1 MVIAHQLEWTCASPL
16 WGPATTADRV
26 AMRRPT
32 ILSFANDAFIEEL
45 TATLATSPAD
55 LAARVAVYESA
66 RATPAPS
73 SSSHSLKLYQP
84 AHGRHYLVAAN
95 LVCQIPG
102 IPDRVVDRARD
113 EAIGFV
119 LRRVD
124 GHGAELGW
132 VITRPGETP
141 EGEWRPV
148 PDPRASL
155 TGEQLYPMFGLSYE
169 DKGRRRKLN
178 IGLLPVGSREQFE
191 AAEIAAT
198 PPDTSSEGD
207 PRANAADA
215 RLADALALLQTPQV
229 PLGDGVPPAEQQQIR
244 AAQEAQEREATAFL
258 LLDLADWL
266 AQEAPS
272 FWTAISSIPP
282 RRPSGPTAGQ
292 LYDALTQL
300 AVDTSVAGTW
310 LVAMRSAT
318 SERDKLFG
326 DAPGAPTLTRNA
338 RRSPL
343 FAEALRTMLHGL
355 VGELG
360 PAPVPPP
367 AAPETGEGAPPP
379 TTTGLRYIA
388 RAIFRRPR
396 CGALHKDVV
405 SDPSAEFVL
414 AGFYDFDAP
423 ARPVRISLPI
433 DTSIAGLRKFKKN
446 VSFVLSKSL
455 RAQLSRTTDLK
466 KALDGNIAS
475 GKSFELGEICS
486 FSIPVITICAL
497 IVLMIFIQLL
507 NIVFWWLP
515 FLKICLPI
523 PQPRS
528 PQ

>member
-16 WGPATTADRV
+16 WGPAMSADRT

-32 ILSFANDAFIEEL
+32 ILSFATDAFIDDL
-45 TATLATSPAD
+45 NATLARRPAD
-55 LAARVAVYESA
+55 VATKVAVYESE
-66 RATPAPS
+66 RATPAPAPTGAET
-73 SSSHSLKLYQP
+73 LKLYQP

-102 IPDRVVDRARD
+102 IPDHVVDISRD
-113 EAIGFV
+113 EAISFV

-124 GHGAELGW
+124 DKGGELAW
-132 VITRPGETP
+132 VITRAGQTP
-141 EGEWRPV
+141 EGEWRAV
-148 PDPRASL
+148 PDPRAPL
-155 TGEQLYPMFGLSYE
+155 AGEKLYPMFGLPYA
-169 DKGRRRKLN
+169 DKGRTRKLN
-178 IGLLPVGSREQFE
+178 IGLVPVGAREQFE

-207 PRANAADA
+207 PRANVADS
-215 RLADALALLQTPQV
+215 RLADTLELLQTPQV
-229 PLGDGVPPAEQQQIR
+229 ALSGVTTTERDQIR
-244 AAQEAQEREATAFL
+244 AAQEAQEKEATAFL

-266 AQEAPS
+266 AQEAPR
-272 FWTAISSIPP
+272 FWTAIAALS
-282 RRPSGPTAGQ
+282 RPSGTVARQ

-300 AVDTSVAGTW
+300 RVDANAAGTW
-310 LVAMRSAT
+310 RDGMLLAA
-318 SERDKLFG
+318 SERDKLLG
-326 DAPGAPTLTRNA
+326 DVEGAPTLTRNA
-338 RRSPL
+338 RRSQL
-343 FAEALRTMLHGL
+343 LAQALRTMLNDFVAEIG
-355 VGELG
+355 
-360 PAPVPPP
+360 P
-367 AAPETGEGAPPP
+367 AAPAVAVGSSTGTSKSTTAPA
-379 TTTGLRYIA
+379 TTGLRYVL
-388 RAIFRRPR
+388 RAIYRRPR

-414 AGFYDFDAP
+414 AAFYDFDAP
-423 ARPVRISLPI
+423 ARPIRISLPI

-475 GKSFELGEICS
+475 GKSFELSEICS

-507 NIVFWWLP
+507 NIVFWWIP

-528 PQ
+528 R